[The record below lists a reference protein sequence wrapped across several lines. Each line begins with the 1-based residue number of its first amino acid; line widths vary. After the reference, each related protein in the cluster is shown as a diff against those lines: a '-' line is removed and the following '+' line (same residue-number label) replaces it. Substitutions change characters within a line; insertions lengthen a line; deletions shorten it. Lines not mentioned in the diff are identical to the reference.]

1 MEIPAP
7 IPLFRGT
14 AKRPPAYSHVEISGC
29 LRMRV
34 RIISVVADIL
44 TGLVAFFLFILGD
57 AFIHL
62 AADLRVCIVSLAVL
76 YLGAGFVR
84 GQGRPGNAWLKGLL
98 VSSGGSLVLLILLWG
113 QLYHL
118 VVAML
123 LLIANLSAICGV
135 RARHLWGRSATRAAL
150 TLFVPL
156 AALALVVMTTI
167 PALVTRIATRATSA
181 PAPDFSISR
190 LDGTVVNS
198 AEFRGRVVVL
208 DYWATWCPAC
218 RREMPELEKL
228 YQRYKENSRVSFW
241 AVDVQGNGETPEKAQ
256 AFMQTAGYTLPIAL
270 GSEKSS
276 EKLNPEG
283 FPSLVIIDTAGRVRL
298 IHTGYDRSEQYQ
310 AKLSAEIDTLLA
322 ERP

>member
-1 MEIPAP
+1 
-7 IPLFRGT
+7 
-14 AKRPPAYSHVEISGC
+14 
-29 LRMRV
+29 MRV

-44 TGLVAFFLFILGD
+44 TGLAAFFLFILGD

-62 AADLRVCIVSLAVL
+62 AADLRVFILTLAVL

-113 QLYHL
+113 QLFHL

-135 RARHLWGRSATRAAL
+135 CARRLWGHSATRAGL
-150 TLFVPL
+150 TLLVPL
-156 AALALVVMTTI
+156 AALALVVVTTI
-167 PALVTRIATRATSA
+167 PGLATRIATRETSA
-181 PAPDFSISR
+181 AAPLLSISR

-228 YQRYKENSRVSFW
+228 YQRYRGNSRVSIW
-241 AVDVQGNGETPEKAQ
+241 AVDVQEGGETPEKAR
-256 AFMQTAGYTLPIAL
+256 AFMQNAGYTLPIAL

-276 EKLNPEG
+276 EGLKLEG
-283 FPSLVIIDTAGRVRL
+283 FPWLVIIDTAGRVRL
-298 IHTGYDRSEQYQ
+298 IHTGYDRSEQFQ
-310 AKLSAEIDTLLA
+310 AKLSGEIDTLLA